1 MNVERINTELTKA
14 YAKISQ
20 LQKRAKELEELKKQT
35 EDMEYV
41 KIIRKHGISAEDL
54 QAMIALA
61 KEEQKSI
68 LETREKENTDH
79 EEQA

>member
-1 MNVERINTELTKA
+1 MNIERINAELTKT
-14 YAKISQ
+14 YAKIHQ
-20 LQKRAKELEELKKQT
+20 LQKRAKELEESKKQT

-54 QAMIALA
+54 QVMIELA
-61 KEEQKSI
+61 RKEQKNI
-68 LETREKENTDH
+68 LETREENTEH

>member
-1 MNVERINTELTKA
+1 MERINADLAKT
-14 YAKISQ
+14 YAKMEQ

-54 QAMIALA
+54 QEMIALA
-61 KEEQKSI
+61 KKEQESI
-68 LETREKENTDH
+68 LETREKENKEH

>member
-1 MNVERINTELTKA
+1 MNIERINTELAKT
-14 YAKISQ
+14 YAKIEQ
-20 LQKRAKELEELKKQT
+20 MQKKARDLEDLKKQT

-54 QAMIALA
+54 QVMIELA
-61 KEEQKSI
+61 KEEQEGI
-68 LETREKENTDH
+68 LETREKEKTDH

>member
-1 MNVERINTELTKA
+1 MNIERINAELAKT
-14 YAKISQ
+14 YAKIHQ
-20 LQKRAKELEELKKQT
+20 LEKRAKELEESKKQT
-35 EDMEYV
+35 EDMEYI

-54 QAMIALA
+54 QVMIKLA

-68 LETREKENTDH
+68 LETREKENTEH

>member
-1 MNVERINTELTKA
+1 MNIERINAELTRT

-54 QAMIALA
+54 QVMIGLA

-68 LETREKENTDH
+68 LKTREESTDH

>member
-1 MNVERINTELTKA
+1 MNIERINAELAKT
-14 YAKISQ
+14 YAKIHQ
-20 LQKRAKELEELKKQT
+20 LEKRAKELEESKKQT
-35 EDMEYV
+35 EDMEYI

-54 QAMIALA
+54 QVMIELA

-68 LETREKENTDH
+68 LETREKENTEH

>member
-1 MNVERINTELTKA
+1 MNIERINAELTRT

-54 QAMIALA
+54 QAMIGLA

-68 LETREKENTDH
+68 LKTREENTDH
-79 EEQA
+79 EEQT

>member
-1 MNVERINTELTKA
+1 MNIGRINAELTKT
-14 YAKISQ
+14 YAKIHQ
-20 LQKRAKELEELKKQT
+20 LQKRAKELEESKKQT

-54 QAMIALA
+54 QVMIELA
-61 KEEQKSI
+61 RKEQKNI
-68 LETREKENTDH
+68 LETREENTEH

>member
-1 MNVERINTELTKA
+1 MNIERISAELTKT
-14 YAKISQ
+14 YAKMEQ
-20 LQKRAKELEELKKQT
+20 LQKRARELEDLKKQT

-54 QAMIALA
+54 QVMISIA
-61 KEEQKSI
+61 KKEQKSI

-79 EEQA
+79 EEQV